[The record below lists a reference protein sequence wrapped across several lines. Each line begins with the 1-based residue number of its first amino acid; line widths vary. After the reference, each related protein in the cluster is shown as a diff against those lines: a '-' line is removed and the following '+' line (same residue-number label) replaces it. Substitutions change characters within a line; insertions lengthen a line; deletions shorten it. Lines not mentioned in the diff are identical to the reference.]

1 MMILLTPG
9 WNATVKEVIK
19 MELKQNHNTVK
30 LLIHEK
36 SFYIDHIDYNEY
48 SDEAEFDLKRFND
61 VLKEI

>member
-9 WNATVKEVIK
+9 GNATVNEVIK
-19 MELKQNHNTVK
+19 MELKQNHDTVK

-36 SFYIDHIDYNEY
+36 SFYMNHIDYNKH
-48 SDEAEFDLKRFND
+48 SDESAFELKRFND